1 MHFCRFSN
9 IFLLAVLQMRR
20 YAERLFPW
28 SLVVFRGFTLTAC
41 GNERISSDFLKNA
54 AEKYMLS
61 GRKFNRILKMA
72 RTIADLEAKENI
84 ELKHLTLALQYRVDM
99 N

>member
-1 MHFCRFSN
+1 MS
-9 IFLLAVLQMRR
+9 
-20 YAERLFPW
+20 AE
-28 SLVVFRGFTLTAC
+28 
-41 GNERISSDFLKNA
+41 FLKEA
-54 AEKYMLS
+54 AQKYMLS